1 MNVRDSEGFTVNA
14 KAGRMNADK
23 LLEEIK
29 SKIDIVEFISDY
41 VQLKK
46 AGQNYKGLCP
56 FHAEKTP
63 SFMASQVKQIFH
75 CFGCGAGGDVVSF
88 LMKHETLSF
97 PEALQYLAQ
106 KAGIELRD
114 IHFIKDKSSGK
125 RERILRLNE
134 EAMRFFMKNISGS
147 ERSLRYLKDRGVA
160 EESIRNFRIGYA
172 INERAGLLC
181 HLNKAGHADP
191 LLAEAG
197 LTVADGKGFRDVF
210 RDRIIFP
217 IFNLK
222 NDPVAFGGRVMD
234 NSLPKYLNSPE
245 TEAFKKSENLFAI
258 SMAKDEI
265 RKAGYA
271 IIVEGYLD
279 AILCHQYGFGNA
291 VAPLGTALTSKQ
303 MQKLKA
309 LTRNVVIVFD
319 GDKAGVSAA
328 RRSLTVICENDFR
341 AKVMLLPEGDDPDSY
356 LRKNGASLF
365 RKNLAEAMT
374 PVEFFLKTSKSDRT
388 DTAREALG
396 IIALLKDLI
405 LADEL
410 LSELSGRSG
419 VHENLLRS
427 ELEKIRTKPGIRSA
441 KTGAPSG
448 KKANREEQLLLSAA
462 IAFPEKADDILS
474 HLNIDDLR
482 DEAVKSLFYKISA
495 MKGHLH
501 MDLLLKEADDT
512 EKVLITGLSLHP
524 GFDPEHVDRNISD
537 CLHRIAQRKF
547 EDKRIAALSK
557 GPDDAALHNLLLKEK
572 RKLIGGAHP

>member
-1 MNVRDSEGFTVNA
+1 M
-14 KAGRMNADK
+14 KADK

-41 VQLKK
+41 VRLKK

-88 LMKHETLSF
+88 LMKHENISF

-114 IHFIKDKSSGK
+114 IHFVKDNSSGK
-125 RERILRLNE
+125 RERIMRLNE
-134 EAMRFFMKNISGS
+134 EAMRFFMKNLSAS
-147 ERSLRYLKDRGVA
+147 ERSLKYLKDRGVT
-160 EESIRNFRIGYA
+160 EESIKNFRLGYA
-172 INERAGLLC
+172 INERAGMLL

-197 LTVADGKGFRDVF
+197 LIVADGKGFRDVF

-222 NDPVAFGGRVMD
+222 NDPVAFGGRVTD

-265 RKAGYA
+265 RKSGYA
-271 IIVEGYLD
+271 VIVEGYLD
-279 AILCHQYGFGNA
+279 AILCHQFGFVNA

-303 MQKLKA
+303 LQKLKA

-356 LRKNGASLF
+356 LRKNGPGLF
-365 RKNLAEAMT
+365 RKNLAGAMT
-374 PVEFFLKTSKSDRT
+374 PVEFLLKTSKSDRT

-410 LSELSGRSG
+410 LSELSDRSG
-419 VHENLLRS
+419 IHENLLRS
-427 ELEKIRTKPGIRSA
+427 EIDKIRTKPGKRSA
-441 KTGAPSG
+441 KTGASSG
-448 KKANREEQLLLSAA
+448 KKANREEHLLLSAA
-462 IAFPEKADDILS
+462 MAFPEKADDILS

-482 DEAVKSLFYKISA
+482 DEALRSLFYKISA
-495 MKGHLH
+495 MGSHFNT
-501 MDLLLKEADDT
+501 DLLLKEADDA

-524 GFDPEHVDRNISD
+524 GFDPENVDRNISD
-537 CLHRIAQRKF
+537 CLHKIAQRKF

-557 GPDDAALHNLLLKEK
+557 GPDDAELHNLLLKEK

>member
-1 MNVRDSEGFTVNA
+1 
-14 KAGRMNADK
+14 MNADK

-160 EESIRNFRIGYA
+160 EESIRNFRLGYA
-172 INERAGLLC
+172 INERDGLLR

-245 TEAFKKSENLFAI
+245 TEAFKKSETLFAI

-303 MQKLKA
+303 LQKLKA

-328 RRSLTVICENDFR
+328 RRWASSSLTIFLSRGYDSSAVMPSTMTGIIDGSNRNVIGRSASSGMYFR
-341 AKVMLLPEGDDPDSY
+341 AKSIFSRTLLLISSRFVPQSKLIRMNESPSCELDSIL
-356 LRKNGASLF
+356 LRF
-365 RKNLAEAMT
+365 CT
-374 PVEFFLKTSKSDRT
+374 VERYCS
-388 DTAREALG
+388 
-396 IIALLKDLI
+396 
-405 LADEL
+405 
-410 LSELSGRSG
+410 SGRVMRVSISCG
-419 VHENLLRS
+419 
-427 ELEKIRTKPGIRSA
+427 P
-441 KTGAPSG
+441 AP
-448 KKANREEQLLLSAA
+448 L
-462 IAFPEKADDILS
+462 
-474 HLNIDDLR
+474 
-482 DEAVKSLFYKISA
+482 
-495 MKGHLH
+495 
-501 MDLLLKEADDT
+501 
-512 EKVLITGLSLHP
+512 
-524 GFDPEHVDRNISD
+524 
-537 CLHRIAQRKF
+537 
-547 EDKRIAALSK
+547 
-557 GPDDAALHNLLLKEK
+557 
-572 RKLIGGAHP
+572 

>member
-1 MNVRDSEGFTVNA
+1 M
-14 KAGRMNADK
+14 KADK

-63 SFMASQVKQIFH
+63 SFMASRVKQIFH
-75 CFGCGAGGDVVSF
+75 CFGCGAGGDIVSF
-88 LMKHETLSF
+88 LMKHENLSF
-97 PEALQYLAQ
+97 SEALQYLAK
-106 KAGIELRD
+106 KAGIESHD

-125 RERILRLNE
+125 REQILRLNE
-134 EAMRFFMKNISGS
+134 EAMRFFMKNLSGS
-147 ERSLRYLKDRGVA
+147 ERSLKYLKNRGVA
-160 EESIRNFRIGYA
+160 EESIRDFRLGYA
-172 INERAGLLC
+172 INERDGLLR

-197 LTVADGKGFRDVF
+197 LTAADGKGFRDVF

-271 IIVEGYLD
+271 VIVEGYLD
-279 AILCHQYGFGNA
+279 AILCRQYGFGNT

-303 MQKLKA
+303 LQKLKA
-309 LTRNVVIVFD
+309 LTGNVVIVFD

-328 RRSLTVICENDFR
+328 RRSLAVVCENDFR

-365 RKNLAEAMT
+365 RKNLAGAMT
-374 PVEFFLKTSKSDRT
+374 PIEFLLKTSKSDRT
-388 DTAREALG
+388 DTVREALG
-396 IIALLKDLI
+396 MIALLKDLI

-410 LSELSGRSG
+410 LSELSDRSG

-427 ELEKIRTKPGIRSA
+427 ESDKIRTKPVMRSA

-462 IAFPEKADDILS
+462 MAFPEKADDILS

-482 DEAVKSLFYKISA
+482 DETVRSLFYKISA
-495 MKGHLH
+495 VKGHLYT
-501 MDLLLKEADDT
+501 DLLLKEADDA
-512 EKVLITGLSLHP
+512 EKVLITGLLLHP

-547 EDKRIAALSK
+547 EDKRIAALSRE
-557 GPDDAALHNLLLKEK
+557 PDDAALHNLLLKEK